1 MACVSEGNFEIW
13 DPGDFLKT
21 KKRPIYLELFGLRLP
36 GTVGVGGSGSDIL
49 RDPFSFVSVILHES
63 LAFKAVCR

>member
-1 MACVSEGNFEIW
+1 MGSLDLLNKKRDLWKLGKIYGMCEGNFEIW

-36 GTVGVGGSGSDIL
+36 GTVGLGGG
-49 RDPFSFVSVILHES
+49 RFRHP
-63 LAFKAVCR
+63 